1 MLIRRCKVNNSYVQ
15 EMARALHEQ
24 LGTPLE
30 DALAVLGKY
39 WEDKVADVWSLGNFI
54 GLAVEKGYPITR
66 ELALQVAD
74 EVQDNINPELGIS
87 WLTLQVAIE
96 DNCALVLRDLPP
108 EQRALV
114 YGVFAVWRAK
124 DDSGYQFGS
133 FDEFEQLGNLTKAME
148 QAEAF
153 AQQEPGEPVFLAC
166 IGSGTP
172 TNVPPVS
179 LGLQPALVVYKD
191 PDKDRVTIEDGRLF
205 TGRESLKTVV

>member
-1 MLIRRCKVNNSYVQ
+1 MIDLYVQ
-15 EMARALHEQ
+15 EMARALNEQ
-24 LGTPLE
+24 LGVPVE
-30 DALAVLGKY
+30 KALAVLGKY
-39 WEDKVADVWSLGNFI
+39 WADKVADVWSLGNFI

-66 ELALQVAD
+66 ELALQVAA

-96 DNCALVLRDLPP
+96 DSCNLVLLDLPP

-124 DDSGYQFGS
+124 DQSGYVFGS
-133 FDEFEQLGNLTKAME
+133 FLEPEQLANLTKAFE
-148 QAEAF
+148 QAEVF
-153 AQQEPGEPVFLAC
+153 AQQDPGEPVFLAC

-179 LGLQPALVVYKD
+179 LDLQPTLVVYKD
-191 PDKDRVTIEDGRLF
+191 PDKNGVTIEDGQLF
-205 TGRESLKTVV
+205 TGRESLKTVF